1 LSRFNPKLQVG
12 RFVEQGQTIGYVG
25 ATGLASGPHLH
36 YEFQVNGVHR
46 NPLTF
51 HFPGS
56 TPIAPEH
63 RDEFAQLAK
72 TWSDRLDLIGHSRQI
87 ATNR

>member
-1 LSRFNPKLQVG
+1 VD
-12 RFVEQGQTIGYVG
+12 QGQTIGYVG

-36 YEFQVNGVHR
+36 YEFQVNGEHR

-51 HFPGS
+51 RFPGS
-56 TPIAPEH
+56 TPIAGEH
-63 RDEFAQLAK
+63 RDEFARLAK
-72 TWSDRLDLIGHSRQI
+72 TWNERLDLIGRGTQI